1 MNYQDILDF
10 WFSPETQPNWFAKSD
25 QFDQSLKEKF
35 GDILEQAVEL
45 NCGHGVRMLTAV
57 WQKSLFWTSFHAI
70 FFGIRRVLLL
80 RTVWL
85 WHWLRKPSARIWT
98 SS

>member
-35 GDILEQAVEL
+35 GDIL
-45 NCGHGVRMLTAV
+45 
-57 WQKSLFWTSFHAI
+57 
-70 FFGIRRVLLL
+70 
-80 RTVWL
+80 
-85 WHWLRKPSARIWT
+85 
-98 SS
+98 

>member
-35 GDILEQAVEL
+35 GDILEQASRAEL
-45 NCGHGVRMLTAV
+45 WSWRKNADGRLAEIIVLDQFSRN
-57 WQKSLFWTSFHAI
+57 I
-70 FFGIRRVLLL
+70 FGIRRVLLL

-85 WHWLRKPSARIWT
+85 WHWLRKPSAKIWIN
-98 SS
+98 S